1 MKITDLR
8 IKNFR
13 TIASDQTVR
22 LAHGATLVGPNNSGK
37 TNLLKGLQM
46 FFTGYENTHGYDR
59 SVDLTFG
66 AGRQQTSLI
75 ATFTLDNTQLD
86 TVLADQLDDLH
97 RLLATDRESETFSI
111 SLYFTDT
118 NTPVYRVF
126 SNQKLKSERD
136 RAAFSRLQKKFVETV
151 LGRFRCH
158 LVPSAKSIEG
168 LYEEILHPFLI
179 RVASKTIAP
188 HLEAIQYALGD
199 VADSLNAELENAGL
213 ERFTASFALPGDSAE
228 NALAGFDFLLTDP
241 KRTSIW
247 AKGQG
252 VQSAALFASFHWVT
266 RQEQAD
272 GLIPIWLIEEP
283 ESYLHPELAKSC
295 HEILESLA
303 SASTVVT
310 TTHSLA
316 FTPSKVERIHGVD
329 LDAQNRTVV
338 STFGN
343 RAVATKRI
351 RESLGVNFS
360 DYYNMA
366 GYNVFTEGPSDKTL
380 IEWALTQIPAEV
392 AELRYLR
399 SALIQEHGGVVLLEG
414 FLRATFALMSGECA
428 LVSVFDGDDAGQKS
442 RRALQ
447 NLFGQKGI
455 RFESNE
461 QFVSVRTGFAIEG
474 LFPDSWIIELHATN
488 PSWFSDF
495 AVDSQLNL
503 EPFSIKDANKKS
515 AIGSLRNRAE
525 TDVSDEWIDRWLI
538 FLTRID
544 EALRIQGERLSR
556 QGNAAYDDKFPAF
569 HGK

>member
-13 TIASDQTVR
+13 TIASDQTVK
-22 LAHGATLVGPNNSGK
+22 LMHGATLVGPNNSGK
-37 TNLLKGLQM
+37 TNLLKALQL
-46 FFTGYENTHGYDR
+46 FFTGYDNVYGYDR
-59 SVDLTFG
+59 STDLTFG
-66 AGRQQTSLI
+66 AGRQQTSLA
-75 ATFTLDNTQLD
+75 ATFLLDD
-86 TVLADQLDDLH
+86 SEHDGILADQLDELH
-97 RLLATDRESETFSI
+97 RLLDTSRESQSFSI

-136 RAAFSRLQKKFVETV
+136 RAAFSRLQKKLVESV
-151 LGRFRCH
+151 LCRFQCH

-168 LYEEILHPFLI
+168 LYAEILHPFLI
-179 RVASKTIAP
+179 RVASRAIAP
-188 HLEAIQYALGD
+188 QLSAIQVALGN
-199 VADSLNAELENAGL
+199 VADSLNTELENAGL
-213 ERFTASFALPGDSAE
+213 DRFAASFALPGDSAE

-252 VQSAALFASFHWVT
+252 VQSAALFASFLWVT

-272 GLIPIWLIEEP
+272 GLIPLWLIEEP

-295 HEILESLA
+295 HAILESLA
-303 SASTVVT
+303 AESTVVT

-316 FTPSKVERIHGVD
+316 FMPQTVEKIHGVD

-343 RAVATKRI
+343 RATATKRI

-360 DYYNMA
+360 DYYNLSKL
-366 GYNVFTEGPSDKTL
+366 NVFTEGPSDK
-380 IEWALTQIPAEV
+380 
-392 AELRYLR
+392 
-399 SALIQEHGGVVLLEG
+399 ALIQWALKQIPEDVAPFPYLRNALIEDHGGVVLLEG
-414 FLRATFALMSGECA
+414 FLRATFALMSGECVV
-428 LVSVFDGDDAGQKS
+428 VSVFDGDDAGYRS

-447 NLFGQKGI
+447 GLFGQKGV

-461 QFVSVRTGFAIEG
+461 QFISVRKGYAIEG
-474 LFPDSWIIELHATN
+474 LFPDSWIIDLHAEN
-488 PSWFSDF
+488 SAWFSDF
-495 AVDSQLNL
+495 AMDSQSSL

-515 AIGSLRNRAE
+515 AISSLRNRAE
-525 TDVSDEWIDRWLI
+525 ADENGEWLGRWVT
-538 FLTRID
+538 FLTKID
-544 EALRIQGERLSR
+544 DALELQAVRLSR
-556 QGNAAYDDKFPAF
+556 LGVAGFGNDELVAQPA
-569 HGK
+569 